1 MKKSGS
7 FAAKVLPRL
16 LYIVLAIALWQALIM
31 IFKVK
36 EFVVPSPIAVFKS
49 LFSGE
54 LIAENT
60 WAVHIRTTLT
70 EIAVSFFLTAVVG
83 FLLALVICWSRILRG
98 ILMPVIAVLNSL
110 PKIALAPLFLIWLG
124 YGFKANVTIAIICA
138 FFPIVLN
145 TTVGL
150 DSVDED
156 LLDLVRY
163 LNASKL
169 QVFLKIRIP
178 NSLPY
183 VFSGLKV
190 SATMAV
196 VGVIVGEFVASSQ
209 GLGFL
214 IKDSQAMMN
223 TPPMFAA
230 LFLISGIGLGLFAFI
245 GFLERALM
253 PWNIERTEGKA

>member
-124 YGFKANVTIAIICA
+124 YGFKAN
-138 FFPIVLN
+138 
-145 TTVGL
+145 
-150 DSVDED
+150 
-156 LLDLVRY
+156 
-163 LNASKL
+163 
-169 QVFLKIRIP
+169 
-178 NSLPY
+178 
-183 VFSGLKV
+183 
-190 SATMAV
+190 
-196 VGVIVGEFVASSQ
+196 
-209 GLGFL
+209 
-214 IKDSQAMMN
+214 
-223 TPPMFAA
+223 
-230 LFLISGIGLGLFAFI
+230 
-245 GFLERALM
+245 
-253 PWNIERTEGKA
+253 